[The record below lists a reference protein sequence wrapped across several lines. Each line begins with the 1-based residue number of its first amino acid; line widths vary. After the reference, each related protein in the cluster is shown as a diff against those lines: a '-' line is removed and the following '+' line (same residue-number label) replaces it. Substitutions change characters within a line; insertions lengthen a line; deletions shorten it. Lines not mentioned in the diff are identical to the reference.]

1 MPTKAERLEATLLEE
16 APAAWACLNRK
27 GRAAAYPDTGIPF
40 QSGQASGC
48 TYKATIGQV
57 TDGRGGAL
65 TLNTLSRHVV
75 GLEDRDV
82 FLYSAQGGLPA
93 LRRAWA
99 GWQADE
105 RGDLELP
112 LPMVTAG
119 LTNGLSLA
127 ATMFAD
133 ADTEVLV
140 SDPYWGNY
148 NGIFGVYGGAW
159 LRPYRFFSEDGG
171 VDLEAMREALAQV
184 RGKKAVLVLNFPG
197 NPSGYTPT
205 LEEADAIVGIVLAH
219 PGPLVVIC
227 DDAYHGM
234 VYREGH
240 LKRSLFW
247 DLSRRADPA
256 KLLPV
261 KVDGATKELFFF
273 GGRVGFLTFGVGGAA
288 GAALEDKARALCRF
302 TVSAMPGPSQ
312 ALVLAALSEPEVLQR
327 EIAEIRG
334 ELRRRFDVLTDALE
348 SLEGTLLTPYPANS
362 GCFCLVGVDPSLDAD
377 ALRLKLIEEQSV
389 GVISVKSLNAL
400 RIAYC
405 SMAIEDIPEVVAR
418 LKAAVS

>member
-27 GRAAAYPDTGIPF
+27 GRAAAFPEGIPF

-57 TDGRGGAL
+57 TDGHGAPM
-65 TLNTLSRHVV
+65 TLNSLSRHIVD
-75 GLEDRDV
+75 LEDRDV
-82 FLYSAQGGLPA
+82 FLYSAQGGQPA

-99 GWQADE
+99 GWQAEE
-105 RGDLELP
+105 RGDLVLP
-112 LPMVTAG
+112 PPMVTAG

-127 ATMFAD
+127 ATMFTD
-133 ADTEVLV
+133 EETEVIV
-140 SDPYWGNY
+140 ADPYWGNY

-159 LRPYRFFSEDGG
+159 LRPYPFWDAEGRYDVES
-171 VDLEAMREALAQV
+171 LRAALAHV

-197 NPSGYTPT
+197 NPTGYTPT
-205 LEEADAIVGIVLAH
+205 LDEAAAIVEVILAH

-234 VYREGH
+234 VYREG
-240 LKRSLFW
+240 LLEASLFW
-247 DLSRRADPA
+247 ELSRRGDPA
-256 KLLPV
+256 RLLPV

-312 ALVLAALSEPEVLQR
+312 ALVLAALQEPEVLKA
-327 EIAEIRG
+327 EIAEIRA
-334 ELRRRFDVLTDALE
+334 ELKRRFDVLTE
-348 SLEGTLLTPYPANS
+348 SMATLEGTLLTPYPANS
-362 GCFCLVGVDPSLDAD
+362 GCFSLVGVDRSLDAD

-405 SMAIEDIPEVVAR
+405 SMAIEDIPEVVKR